1 MICDLCPHMCDI
13 PEGGVGLCKARA
25 VKGGKVICINYG
37 RITGIA
43 IKPITEVPLRHF
55 HPDSGI
61 VTMGSFGCNMNC
73 RFCDT
78 YEISASGAGVNS
90 SKYTAAQVAE
100 GVSALRGRGSIG
112 GAFMY
117 NEPLVGYEFIMDCA
131 KVIKEKYGQLVVLKT
146 NGYINPEPFEQLLPY
161 IDAMNIDLK
170 GFSGSIY
177 ERSRGDIET
186 VKATIVRAVE
196 SCHVEVSTPIIP
208 GYNDTAEETEAM
220 AAWLASLNSDMA
232 LHLVPFKPNYK
243 MWGDKPA
250 SDELMADMQ
259 AAAMVHLKN
268 VYIVD

>member
-1 MICDLCPHMCDI
+1 MICDLCPHLCDI
-13 PEGGVGLCKARA
+13 PEGGTGKCKARS
-25 VKGGKVICINYG
+25 VKSGRVVCINYG

-43 IKPITEVPLRHF
+43 IKPITEVPLRDYY
-55 HPDSGI
+55 PDMNV

-100 GVSALRGRGSIG
+100 GVSALRGKRSIG
-112 GAFMY
+112 AAFMY
-117 NEPLVGYEFIMDCA
+117 NEPLISFEFLMDCA
-131 KVIKEKYGQLVVLKT
+131 KLIKEKYGQKVILKT
-146 NGYINPEPFEQLLPY
+146 NGYINPEPFNQLLPY

-186 VKATIVRAVE
+186 VKTTIKAAVE
-196 SCHVEVSTPIIP
+196 SCHVEISTPIIP
-208 GYNDTAEETEAM
+208 GYNDSAEETEAM
-220 AAWLASLNSDMA
+220 AAWLAELNKDMV

-250 SDELMADMQ
+250 SDELMAAMQ
-259 AAAMVHLKN
+259 AAASVHLKK
-268 VYIVD
+268 VYIQ

>member
-13 PEGGVGLCKARA
+13 PDGGVGLCKARA
-25 VKGGKVICINYG
+25 VKAGKVICINYG

-43 IKPITEVPLRHF
+43 IKPITEVPLCLF
-55 HPDSGI
+55 HPESNI

-78 YEISASGAGVNS
+78 YEISASGSGVNS

-112 GAFMY
+112 AAFMY
-117 NEPLVGYEFIMDCA
+117 NEPLISLEFLLDCT
-131 KVIKEKYGQLVVLKT
+131 KLIKEKYGQKVVLKT
-146 NGYINPEPFEQLLPY
+146 NGYINPEPFEKLLPY

-196 SCHVEVSTPIIP
+196 YCHVEISTPVIP
-208 GYNDTAEETEAM
+208 GYNDSAEEMEAM
-220 AAWLASLNSDMA
+220 TGWLAKLNGDMA
-232 LHLVPFKPNYK
+232 LHLIPFKPNYK
-243 MWGDKPA
+243 MWSEKAA
-250 SDELMADMQ
+250 SEETM
-259 AAAMVHLKN
+259 AAMQSAAMMHLKN
-268 VYIVD
+268 VYIV